1 MRSTIFLFSQEDEYK
16 PKRRRRY
23 KSDGN
28 SDNEDYEN
36 DNYTNDQDN
45 EDHDHDNY
53 ESDND
58 SVESGCSQNSQRSN
72 DDCAVADEDRTQGI
86 NIKELESSSLSSE
99 SDSDSKEDLV

>member
-28 SDNEDYEN
+28 SDNDDYEN
-36 DNYTNDQDN
+36 DNYTNDKDN
-45 EDHDHDNY
+45 EDHDHDTY

-58 SVESGCSQNSQRSN
+58 SVESGCAQNSQRSN